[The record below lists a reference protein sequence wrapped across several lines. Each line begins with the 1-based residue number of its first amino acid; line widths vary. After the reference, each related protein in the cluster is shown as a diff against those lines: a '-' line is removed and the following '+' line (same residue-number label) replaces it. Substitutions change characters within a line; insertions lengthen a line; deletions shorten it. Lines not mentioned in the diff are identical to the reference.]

1 MKRNRSHFSSI
12 LLAGPLLFSAC
23 LPKEELQLTQ
33 AEPLWTQTLPLD
45 EWQQVETAKEF
56 SQLLGEVLQDKEAR
70 VTLSTHIQQYD
81 DFGDAVS
88 LATLLGDKQHMP
100 PSELARFGRD
110 GHTFSLRTGNN
121 AFREALITHS
131 LENLD
136 AYPFLERGLE
146 TFRDRPERAQQRV
159 SLQEELITFFASQGL
174 VIHFPY
180 EERFDWETYA
190 GSITT
195 TYDPLIREDWN
206 EGFLYSLTGGGISG
220 TEGKRLPYVDDAY
233 SLDQATLV
241 VTYLDEDFY
250 EMNNTTPP
258 VPELPTPAPDAVILD
273 YNVNHTSI
281 SQADILFTTIPEVKL
296 TGKDYIGLFG
306 RIIKVRLYRGSSKVK
321 VNFDGTVAAGV
332 DGDTYRY
339 DLIKFS
345 KDDIK
350 LERWKTVNI
359 QFDPDWD
366 MTENSQQFFLFTEH
380 NLTGKAKANAGVKVG
395 YDFIKKEVTAEA
407 TASVNLEV
415 ESESSRFRVNTELS
429 RRSVLAYVVGAG
441 DHGVRTRNGID
452 YNVKNVGLL
461 HFYFEHRFT
470 DIPG

>member
-1 MKRNRSHFSSI
+1 MKPIPFHFSIFLVSST
-12 LLAGPLLFSAC
+12 LLFSSC
-23 LPKEELQLTQ
+23 LPKEEISIQE
-33 AEPLWTQTLPLD
+33 ADPLWTQSLQLE

-56 SQLLGEVLQDKEAR
+56 SQLLGEVMRDKDSRLA
-70 VTLSTHIQQYD
+70 LSQFIKQYD

-88 LATLLGDKQHMP
+88 LSSLLGDRASMP
-100 PSELARFGRD
+100 PSELARLA
-110 GHTFSLRTGNN
+110 TFDKGIALRKESSLL
-121 AFREALITHS
+121 REAILEHS
-131 LENLD
+131 LANLSQ
-136 AYPFLERGLE
+136 YPFLERSFE
-146 TFRDRPERAQQRV
+146 TFQSKKGEAKYRV
-159 SLQEELITFFASQGL
+159 SLREELIEFYASQGL

-180 EERFDWETYA
+180 EERFDWETYQ

-206 EGFLYSLTGGGISG
+206 EGFLFLLTGDGPQ
-220 TEGKRLPYVDDAY
+220 GKLVPYVDDAY
-233 SLDQATLV
+233 SVDHATLV

-250 EMNNTTPP
+250 EMNNTPP

-296 TGKDYIGLFG
+296 TKRDYIGLFG

-332 DGDTYRY
+332 DGDTFRY

-350 LERWKTVNI
+350 LQRWKKVNI

-395 YDFIKKEVTAEA
+395 YDFIKKETTAEA
-407 TASVNLEV
+407 TASVNIEV

-429 RRSVLAYVVGAG
+429 RRSVLAYVVGAT

-470 DIPG
+470 DIPD

>member
-1 MKRNRSHFSSI
+1 MKRNPFHFSAY
-12 LLAGPLLFSAC
+12 LLAGPLLFSSC
-23 LPKEELQLTQ
+23 LPKEEVSIQSVD
-33 AEPLWTQTLPLD
+33 PLWTQNLQLE
-45 EWQQVETAKEF
+45 EWQQVESAKEF
-56 SQLLGEVLQDKEAR
+56 SQLLGEVMQDKEAR
-70 VTLSTHIQQYD
+70 IALSQLIQQYD

-88 LATLLGDKQHMP
+88 LSAILVDQASMP
-100 PSELARFGRD
+100 PSELARL
-110 GHTFSLRTGNN
+110 TTQKNSL
-121 AFREALITHS
+121 APKHESSQLREAILDHS
-131 LENLD
+131 LANLSQ
-136 AYPFLERGLE
+136 YPFLERSFE
-146 TFRDRPERAQQRV
+146 TFRSQKGDSQARV
-159 SLQEELITFFASQGL
+159 SLREDLVAFYASQGL

-180 EERFDWETYA
+180 EEQFDWNSYQ

-206 EGFLYSLTGGGISG
+206 EGFLFSLTG
-220 TEGKRLPYVDDAY
+220 EGPQGKLIPFVDDAY
-233 SLDQATLV
+233 SVDHATLV
-241 VTYLDEDFY
+241 VTYLDEDFN
-250 EMNNTTPP
+250 ELQNTPP
-258 VPELPTPAPDAVILD
+258 VPVLPTPAADAVILN

-296 TGKDYIGLFG
+296 TKRDYIGLFG
-306 RIIKVRLYRGSSKVK
+306 RIIKVRLYRGSSRVK
-321 VNFDGTVAAGV
+321 VNFDGTVGAGV
-332 DGDTYRY
+332 DGDTFRY

-350 LERWKTVNI
+350 FERWKTVNI

-395 YDFIKKEVTAEA
+395 YDFLTKEPTAEA
-407 TASVNLEV
+407 TGSVNLEV

-429 RRSVLAYVVGAG
+429 RRSVLAYVVGAT

-452 YNVKNVGLL
+452 YNVKNIGLL

>member
-1 MKRNRSHFSSI
+1 MKRNRSYFSRI

-23 LPKEELQLTQ
+23 LPKEEFQLTQ
-33 AEPLWTQTLPLD
+33 TDPLWTQTLPLD

-56 SQLLGEVLQDKEAR
+56 SQLLGEVMQSKEAR
-70 VTLSTHIQQYD
+70 VTLSAHIQQYD

-88 LATLLGDKQHMP
+88 LSTLLGDKQNMP
-100 PSELARFGRD
+100 PSELASLNRLGNN
-110 GHTFSLRTGNN
+110 FSLRTASNP
-121 AFREALITHS
+121 FREALLQHS
-131 LENLD
+131 LERFEG
-136 AYPFLERGLE
+136 YPFLERAFE
-146 TFRDRPERAQQRV
+146 TFRARPERAQQRV
-159 SLQEELITFFASQGL
+159 SLQEELIAFFASQGL

-180 EERFDWETYA
+180 EERFDWDNYD

-206 EGFLYSLTGGGISG
+206 EGFLFSLTGGGSQG
-220 TEGKRLPYVDDAY
+220 SLVPFVDDTY
-233 SLDQATLV
+233 SLDHATLV

-250 EMNNTTPP
+250 EMNNTPP
-258 VPELPTPAPDAVILD
+258 VPVLPTPAPNAVILD

-296 TGKDYIGLFG
+296 TKRDYIGLFG

-321 VNFDGTVAAGV
+321 VNFDGTVSPGV

-395 YDFIKKEVTAEA
+395 YDFLKKEPTAEA

-415 ESESSRFRVNTELS
+415 ESESSRFQVNTELS
-429 RRSVLAYVVGAG
+429 RRSVLAYVVGAT

-470 DIPG
+470 DIPD

>member
-1 MKRNRSHFSSI
+1 MKRNQSHFSRMI
-12 LLAGPLLFSAC
+12 LAGPLIFCAC
-23 LPKEELQLTQ
+23 LPKEELPQMPSDPVWTQ
-33 AEPLWTQTLPLD
+33 ALPLD
-45 EWQQVETAKEF
+45 DWQQVETAKEF
-56 SQLLGEVLQDKEAR
+56 SQLLGEVLQHKDAR
-70 VTLSTHIQQYD
+70 VTLSKHIQQYD

-88 LATLLGDKQHMP
+88 LSTLLGDKQNMP
-100 PSELARFGRD
+100 PSELATLSRAGN
-110 GHTFSLRTGNN
+110 TISLRTGANP
-121 AFREALITHS
+121 FLEALLQHS
-131 LENLD
+131 LERLD

-146 TFRDRPERAQQRV
+146 TFRARPERAQQRV
-159 SLQEELITFFASQGL
+159 SIQEELMAFFASQGL

-180 EERFDWETYA
+180 EERFDWETYS

-195 TYDPLIREDWN
+195 TYDPIIREDWN
-206 EGFLYSLTGGGISG
+206 EGYLFPLTGGTSKGS
-220 TEGKRLPYVDDAY
+220 LMPYVDDEY
-233 SLDQATLV
+233 SLAHATLV
-241 VTYLDEDFY
+241 VTYLDEDFN
-250 EMNNTTPP
+250 EMNTAPP
-258 VPELPTPAPDAVILD
+258 VPVLPTPAPDAVILN

-332 DGDTYRY
+332 DGDTYRF

-429 RRSVLAYVVGAG
+429 RRSVLAYVVGAT

-452 YNVKNVGLL
+452 FNVKSVGLL

>member
-1 MKRNRSHFSSI
+1 MKRNQSHFSRMI
-12 LLAGPLLFSAC
+12 LAGPLIFCAC
-23 LPKEELQLTQ
+23 LPKEELPQM
-33 AEPLWTQTLPLD
+33 PSDPVWTQTLPLED
-45 EWQQVETAKEF
+45 WQQVETAKEF
-56 SQLLGEVLQDKEAR
+56 SQLLGEVLQDKDAR
-70 VTLSTHIQQYD
+70 VTLSEHIQQYD

-88 LATLLGDKQHMP
+88 LSTLLGDKQNMP
-100 PSELARFGRD
+100 PSELASLNRLGNN
-110 GHTFSLRTGNN
+110 FSLRTASNP
-121 AFREALITHS
+121 FREALLQHS
-131 LENLD
+131 LERFEG
-136 AYPFLERGLE
+136 YPFLERAFE
-146 TFRDRPERAQQRV
+146 TFRARPERAQQRV
-159 SLQEELITFFASQGL
+159 SLQEELIAFFASQGL

-180 EERFDWETYA
+180 EERFDWDNYD

-206 EGFLYSLTGGGISG
+206 EGFLFSLTGGGSQG
-220 TEGKRLPYVDDAY
+220 SLVPFVDDTY
-233 SLDQATLV
+233 SLDHATLV

-250 EMNNTTPP
+250 EMNNTPP
-258 VPELPTPAPDAVILD
+258 VPVLPTPAPNAVILD

-296 TGKDYIGLFG
+296 TKRDYIGLFG

-321 VNFDGTVAAGV
+321 VNFDGTVSPGV

-395 YDFIKKEVTAEA
+395 YDFLKKEPTAEA

-415 ESESSRFRVNTELS
+415 ESESSRFQVNTELS
-429 RRSVLAYVVGAG
+429 RRSVLAYVVGAT

-452 YNVKNVGLL
+452 FNVKSVGLL

>member
-1 MKRNRSHFSSI
+1 MKRNPIH
-12 LLAGPLLFSAC
+12 FSAC
-23 LPKEELQLTQ
+23 LFVGTLVFSSCLPQEDSSISQ
-33 AEPLWTQTLPLD
+33 ADPLWTQTLSTA
-45 EWQQVETAKEF
+45 ESKQVETAKEF
-56 SQLLGEVLQDKEAR
+56 SQLLGEVMQSKEAR
-70 VTLSTHIQQYD
+70 VTLSAHIQQYD

-88 LATLLGDKQHMP
+88 LSTLLGDRQSMP
-100 PSELARFGRD
+100 PSELASLNRVGN
-110 GHTFSLRTGNN
+110 TFSERTASNP
-121 AFREALITHS
+121 FREALLQHS
-131 LENLD
+131 LERFD
-136 AYPFLERGLE
+136 TYPFLERAFE
-146 TFRDRPERAQQRV
+146 TFRARPEHAQQRV
-159 SLQEELITFFASQGL
+159 SLQEELIAFFASQGL

-180 EERFDWETYA
+180 EERFNWETYQGA
-190 GSITT
+190 FTT

-206 EGFLYSLTGGGISG
+206 EGFLFSTNGDGPQ
-220 TEGKRLPYVDDAY
+220 GKRIPYVDDAY
-233 SLDQATLV
+233 SLDHATLV

-250 EMNNTTPP
+250 EMNNTPP

-306 RIIKVRLYRGSSKVK
+306 RITKVRLYRGSSKVK

-395 YDFIKKEVTAEA
+395 YDFIKKETTAEA
-407 TASVNLEV
+407 TASVNIEV

-429 RRSVLAYVVGAG
+429 RRSVLAYVVGAT

-470 DIPG
+470 DIPE

>member
-1 MKRNRSHFSSI
+1 MKTNPIHFSAYFF
-12 LLAGPLLFSAC
+12 AGTLLFSSC
-23 LPKEELQLTQ
+23 LPQEDASISQTD
-33 AEPLWTQTLPLD
+33 PLWTQALPLA
-45 EWQQVETAKEF
+45 EWKQVETAKEF

-70 VTLSTHIQQYD
+70 VTLSNHIQQYD

-100 PSELARFGRD
+100 PSELATLSRAGN
-110 GHTFSLRTGNN
+110 GISLRTGTNL
-121 AFREALITHS
+121 FRETLLHHS
-131 LENLD
+131 LEHLD

-146 TFRDRPERAQQRV
+146 TFRNRPERTQQRV

-180 EERFDWETYA
+180 EERFDWENYT

-206 EGFLYSLTGGGISG
+206 EGYLYSLTGGGAQG
-220 TEGKRLPYVDDAY
+220 RLVPFVDDAY
-233 SLDQATLV
+233 SLDHATLV

-250 EMNNTTPP
+250 EMNTTPP
-258 VPELPTPAPDAVILD
+258 VPELPTPAPDAVILT

-296 TGKDYIGLFG
+296 TKRDYIGLFG
-306 RIIKVRLYRGSSKVK
+306 RIVKVRLYRGSSKVK

-339 DLIKFS
+339 ELIKFS

-350 LERWKTVNI
+350 LERWKIVNI

-380 NLTGKAKANAGVKVG
+380 NFSGKAKANAGVKVG
-395 YDFIKKEVTAEA
+395 YDFIKKKATAEA

-429 RRSVLAYVVGAG
+429 RRSVLAYVVGAT

-470 DIPG
+470 DIPD

>member
-88 LATLLGDKQHMP
+88 LAALLGDKQHMP
-100 PSELARFGRD
+100 PSELATLSRAGN
-110 GHTFSLRTGNN
+110 GISLRTGTNL
-121 AFREALITHS
+121 FRETLLHHS
-131 LENLD
+131 LEHLD

-146 TFRDRPERAQQRV
+146 TFRNRPERAQQRV

-180 EERFDWETYA
+180 EERFDWENYT

-206 EGFLYSLTGGGISG
+206 EGYLYSLTSGGISG

-233 SLDQATLV
+233 SLDHATLV
-241 VTYLDEDFY
+241 VTYLDEDFN
-250 EMNNTTPP
+250 EMNTTPP
-258 VPELPTPAPDAVILD
+258 VPELPTPAADAVILN

-281 SQADILFTTIPEVKL
+281 SQADILFTSIPEVKM
-296 TGKDYIGLFG
+296 TNKDYKKIFS
-306 RIIKVRLYRGSSKVK
+306 RYVKVRLFRGSSKVK
-321 VNFDGTVAAGV
+321 VSFNGTTSATAEGE
-332 DGDTYRY
+332 TFRY
-339 DLIKFS
+339 DLITFS
-345 KDDIK
+345 KDDIDLK
-350 LERWKTVNI
+350 RWKTVNI

-366 MTENSQQFFLFTEH
+366 LSENSQQLLLFTELRRH
-380 NLTGKAKANAGVKVG
+380 GKAKGTANAKVG
-395 YDFIKKEVTAEA
+395 YDFVNQKPTAEF
-407 TASVNLEV
+407 TSSVIVEAELEN
-415 ESESSRFRVNTELS
+415 SLFRTNSELS
-429 RRSVLAYVVGAG
+429 RPSVLAYIIGAT
-441 DHGVRTRNGID
+441 DFGVRTRNGID
-452 YNVKNVGLL
+452 FNVKSVGPL

-470 DIPG
+470 DIPD

>member
-56 SQLLGEVLQDKEAR
+56 SQLLGQVLQDKEAR

-100 PSELARFGRD
+100 PSELATLSRAGN
-110 GHTFSLRTGNN
+110 GISLRTGTNL
-121 AFREALITHS
+121 FRETLLHHS
-131 LENLD
+131 LEHLD

-146 TFRDRPERAQQRV
+146 TFRNRPERAQQRV

-180 EERFDWETYA
+180 EERFDWENYT

-195 TYDPLIREDWN
+195 TFDPLIREDWN
-206 EGFLYSLTGGGISG
+206 EGFLYSLTSGGISG

-233 SLDQATLV
+233 SLDHATLV

-250 EMNNTTPP
+250 EMNTTPP
-258 VPELPTPAPDAVILD
+258 VPELPTPAPDAVILN

-339 DLIKFS
+339 ELIKFS

-350 LERWKTVNI
+350 LERWKIVNI

-380 NLTGKAKANAGVKVG
+380 NFSGKAKANAGVKVG
-395 YDFIKKEVTAEA
+395 YDFIKKKATAEA
-407 TASVNLEV
+407 TASVNVEV

-429 RRSVLAYVVGAG
+429 RRSVLAYVVGAT

-470 DIPG
+470 DIPD

>member
-1 MKRNRSHFSSI
+1 MKRNPFHFSAY
-12 LLAGPLLFSAC
+12 LLAGPLLFSSC
-23 LPKEELQLTQ
+23 LPKEEVSIQSVG
-33 AEPLWTQTLPLD
+33 PLWTQNLQLE
-45 EWQQVETAKEF
+45 EWQLVETAKEF
-56 SQLLGEVLQDKEAR
+56 SQLLGEVMQDKDAR
-70 VTLSTHIQQYD
+70 IALSQLIQQYD

-88 LATLLGDKQHMP
+88 LSALLGDQISMP
-100 PSELARFGRD
+100 PSELARL
-110 GHTFSLRTGNN
+110 TTQKNESSQL
-121 AFREALITHS
+121 REAILDHS
-131 LENLD
+131 LANLFH
-136 AYPFLERGLE
+136 YPFLERSFE
-146 TFRDRPERAQQRV
+146 TFRSQKGDSQARV
-159 SLQEELITFFASQGL
+159 SLREDLLAFYASKGL

-180 EERFDWETYA
+180 EERFDWNFYQ

-206 EGFLYSLTGGGISG
+206 EGFLFSLTG
-220 TEGKRLPYVDDAY
+220 EGPQGKTVPFVDDAY
-233 SLDQATLV
+233 SVDHATLV

-250 EMNNTTPP
+250 ELQNTPP
-258 VPELPTPAPDAVILD
+258 VPVLPTPAADAVILN

-281 SQADILFTTIPEVKL
+281 SQADILFSTIPEVKL
-296 TGKDYIGLFG
+296 TKRDYIGLFG
-306 RIIKVRLYRGSSKVK
+306 RIVKVRLYRGSSKVK
-321 VNFDGTVAAGV
+321 VNFDGTVGAGV
-332 DGDTYRY
+332 DGDTFRY

-350 LERWKTVNI
+350 FERWKTVNI

-395 YDFIKKEVTAEA
+395 YDFLTKEPTAEA
-407 TASVNLEV
+407 TGSVNLEV

-429 RRSVLAYVVGAG
+429 RRSVLAYVVGAT

>member
-23 LPKEELQLTQ
+23 LPNEELQLTQ
-33 AEPLWTQTLPLD
+33 ADPLWTQTLPLD

-70 VTLSTHIQQYD
+70 VTLSAHIQQYD

-88 LATLLGDKQHMP
+88 LSTLLGDKQNMP
-100 PSELARFGRD
+100 PSELATLNRAGN
-110 GHTFSLRTGNN
+110 TFSLRSGTNL
-121 AFREALITHS
+121 FREALINHS
-131 LENLD
+131 LGNLD
-136 AYPFLERGLE
+136 AYPFLERGFE
-146 TFRDRPERAQQRV
+146 TFRARPERAQQRV
-159 SLQEELITFFASQGL
+159 SLQEELMAFFASQGL

-180 EERFDWETYA
+180 EERFDWDAYE

-206 EGFLYSLTGGGISG
+206 EGYLFSLTGGGSQG
-220 TEGKRLPYVDDAY
+220 SLVPFVDDAY
-233 SLDQATLV
+233 SLVFATLV

-250 EMNNTTPP
+250 EMNNTPP

-296 TGKDYIGLFG
+296 TKRDYIGLFG
-306 RIIKVRLYRGSSKVK
+306 RIVKVRLYRGSSKVK

-395 YDFIKKEVTAEA
+395 YDFIKKEPTAEA

-429 RRSVLAYVVGAG
+429 RRSVLAYVVGAT

-470 DIPG
+470 DISD

>member
-1 MKRNRSHFSSI
+1 MKRNQSHFSRI
-12 LLAGPLLFSAC
+12 LFLGPLLFSAC

-33 AEPLWTQTLPLD
+33 PDPLWTQTLPLD

-56 SQLLGEVLQDKEAR
+56 SQLLGEVMQDKEAR
-70 VTLSTHIQQYD
+70 ATLSAYIQQYD

-88 LATLLGDKQHMP
+88 LATLLGDKQTMP
-100 PSELARFGRD
+100 PSELATLSRVGN
-110 GHTFSLRTGNN
+110 TISSRTGANP
-121 AFREALITHS
+121 FREALLQHS
-131 LENLD
+131 LARFD
-136 AYPFLERGLE
+136 AYPFLERAFE

-180 EERFDWETYA
+180 EERFNWQTYA

-195 TYDPLIREDWN
+195 TYDPIIREDWN
-206 EGFLYSLTGGGISG
+206 EGYLYSLTGGNS
-220 TEGKRLPYVDDAY
+220 KSSLVPFVDDEY
-233 SLDQATLV
+233 SLDHATLV
-241 VTYLDEDFY
+241 VTYLDEDFN
-250 EMNNTTPP
+250 EMNTTPP
-258 VPELPTPAPDAVILD
+258 VPELPTPAADAVILN

-281 SQADILFTTIPEVKL
+281 SQADILFSTIPEVKL
-296 TGKDYIGLFG
+296 TKRDYIGLFG
-306 RIIKVRLYRGSSKVK
+306 RIVKVRLYRGSSKVK
-321 VNFDGTVAAGV
+321 VNFDGTVATGV
-332 DGDTYRY
+332 NGDTYRY

-395 YDFIKKEVTAEA
+395 YDFIKKEPTAEA

-429 RRSVLAYVVGAG
+429 RRSVLAYVVGAT

-470 DIPG
+470 DIPD

>member
-56 SQLLGEVLQDKEAR
+56 SQLLGQVLQDKEAR

-100 PSELARFGRD
+100 PSELATLSRAGN
-110 GHTFSLRTGNN
+110 GISLRTGTNL
-121 AFREALITHS
+121 FRETLLHHS
-131 LENLD
+131 LEHLD

-146 TFRDRPERAQQRV
+146 TFRNRPERAQQRV

-180 EERFDWETYA
+180 EERFDWENYT

-206 EGFLYSLTGGGISG
+206 EGYLYSLTGGGAQG
-220 TEGKRLPYVDDAY
+220 RLVPYVDDAY
-233 SLDQATLV
+233 SLDHATLV

-250 EMNNTTPP
+250 EMNTTPP
-258 VPELPTPAPDAVILD
+258 VPELPTPAPDAVILN

-296 TGKDYIGLFG
+296 TKRDYIGLFG
-306 RIIKVRLYRGSSKVK
+306 RIVKVRLYRGSSKVK

-339 DLIKFS
+339 ELIKFS

-350 LERWKTVNI
+350 LERWKIVNI

-380 NLTGKAKANAGVKVG
+380 NFSGKAKANAGVKVG
-395 YDFIKKEVTAEA
+395 YDFIKKKATAEA

-429 RRSVLAYVVGAG
+429 RRSVLAYVVGAT

-452 YNVKNVGLL
+452 FNVKSLGLL
-461 HFYFEHRFT
+461 HFYFEHRLT
-470 DIPG
+470 DIPD